1 MPTVAVNAPKSPV
14 TKGSSSIATATLPN
28 ICKMPP
34 PPPPFAPTPLP
45 NIGQSGKQP
54 KGYTT
59 TVKVEGQPVA
69 VRGASFGSTGD
80 IASKATGGGIVS
92 SNAEGPTTF
101 LAPGALNVQFEGKNV
116 QLLGDQMLNNCGPA
130 GTPANSATMAG
141 VLHGPVVMQA
151 ENLGVLA
158 ELKEICD
165 IRCDCKAQGAKKVQL
180 CIDKEL
186 YARDGASGFNRRTK
200 SEVPYNMKGKP
211 DPTPYMSKKEPGR
224 QTRNWRIKG
233 SRRPDAVIVN
243 NPSAPWVAD
252 NIAALVE
259 CKWGADT
266 YNLGQDKAYDRIVG
280 GDPAKRIDL
289 SDDNCTCPEDRD
301 PEPVPV
307 PVKQPA
313 KKSVEDDEP
322 MFSPD
327 ITKPVA
333 AVVATASAIGIAI
346 LLAPEVAVVAAAA
359 AVLGLVG
366 FGGTSDSGGY
376 DGV

>member
-186 YARDGASGFNRRTK
+186 YARDGASGFNRRTR

-259 CKWGADT
+259 CKWGP
-266 YNLGQDKAYDRIVG
+266 DRYSGSQKSDYEKIA
-280 GDPAKRIDL
+280 GDPDKVVDL
-289 SDDNCTCPEDRD
+289 DDTNCTCPEDRD
-301 PEPVPV
+301 PEPVPS
-307 PVKQPA
+307 PARDGA
-313 KKSVEDDEP
+313 KKKVDEDEP
-322 MFSPD
+322 MFSPAV
-327 ITKPVA
+327 TKPVA
-333 AVVATASAIGIAI
+333 AVVATLAAIGVAV
-346 LLAPEVAVVAAAA
+346 LLAPEVAVAAA
-359 AVLGLVG
+359 AVGVLGLLGVG
-366 FGGTSDSGGY
+366 SSSSEGGSGG
-376 DGV
+376 V